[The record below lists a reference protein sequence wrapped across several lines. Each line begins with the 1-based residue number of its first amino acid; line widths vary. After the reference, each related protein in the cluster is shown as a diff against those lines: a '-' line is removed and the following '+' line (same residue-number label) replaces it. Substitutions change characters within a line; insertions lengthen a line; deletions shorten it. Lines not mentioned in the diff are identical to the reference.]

1 LPHLKQGGDR
11 HFDVQLEVSLKT
23 PKMKRPQVV
32 CRSNMAHLYWSIAQ
46 QLAHQTS
53 NGTPVEFGDLYASG
67 TISGEEKGTFG
78 SMLEL
83 SWKGT
88 EPIVMAETREKRT
101 FLEDGDTVTLGAWAQ
116 GDGFRVGFG
125 EVSGTIAPARS

>member
-1 LPHLKQGGDR
+1 M
-11 HFDVQLEVSLKT
+11 
-23 PKMKRPQVV
+23 KMKRPQVV
-32 CRSNMAHLYWSIAQ
+32 CRSNMANLYWSVAQ

-53 NGTPVEFGDLYASG
+53 NGTPAEFGDLYASG

-88 EPIVMAETREKRT
+88 EPIVMTETKEKRT
-101 FLEDGDTVTLGAWAQ
+101 FLEDGDTVILRAWAQ
-116 GDGFRVGFG
+116 GDGYRVGFG
-125 EVSGTIAPARS
+125 EVSGTIAPART